1 LHLACPPCRER
12 VNGHNQR
19 AFAAAEIIQGVLQTR
34 WRAAADI
41 EGPIDTQAA
50 ATRHCDAWRDLLAT
64 IDAGLQI
71 TVTLTTS
78 PKLAFEAFANLNYTG
93 RPLSVA
99 DVLRACVITAAIDGG
114 DNVQGC
120 FNG

>member
-1 LHLACPPCRER
+1 VL
-12 VNGHNQR
+12 R
-19 AFAAAEIIQGVLQTR
+19 AR
-34 WRAAADI
+34 WRAAANIDDD
-41 EGPIDTQAA
+41 IDTQAA
-50 ATRHCDAWRDLLAT
+50 ATRHCDAWGDLLAT
-64 IDAGLQI
+64 IDDGLQI

-114 DNVQGC
+114 DNVQRC
-120 FNG
+120 FDV